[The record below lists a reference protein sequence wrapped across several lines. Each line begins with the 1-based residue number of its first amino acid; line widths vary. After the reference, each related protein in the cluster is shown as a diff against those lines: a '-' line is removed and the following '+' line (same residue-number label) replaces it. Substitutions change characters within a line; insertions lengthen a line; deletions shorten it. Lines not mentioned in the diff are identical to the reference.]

1 MPGGLKVKKLLWDL
15 GSKRGQAAWE
25 FLLVLPFIVIIMLV
39 LVDFG
44 LWMYKWVSIA
54 NAVREGARYGAVTCA
69 FANQCGSSAGA
80 ISNAIK
86 QRVVD
91 RAGGIFNDLSKVEV
105 GWVDRNGDG
114 ANNSRGDSIVVR
126 VNWDNNQ
133 LLFIPVT
140 MGVYSCADMM
150 LEQTYTVGG
159 LPSTPPCSQ

>member
-1 MPGGLKVKKLLWDL
+1 MSGGLKVKKLLL
-15 GSKRGQAAWE
+15 GLRSERGQSAWE
-25 FLLVLPFIVIIMLV
+25 FLLVLPFVVIIMLV

-69 FANQCGSSAGA
+69 FANQCGSSAVA
-80 ISNAIK
+80 IQNAIK
-86 QRVVD
+86 QRVVA
-91 RAGGIFNDLSKVEV
+91 RAGGIFNDINKVEV

-133 LLFIPVT
+133 LLFIPLTV
-140 MGVYSCADMM
+140 GVYSCADMM

-159 LPSTPPCSQ
+159 MPSIQPCS